1 MSNIRP
7 ISTAGIDS
15 GSVIFP
21 EHILRSIEALNGHAG
36 PYDIVISGSLTVLGS
51 TGNTGLKISSGSV
64 LENVNPQR
72 YLAYNTSS
80 GDIYMTT
87 GSVGFSIVHLNDVA
101 GNGLPQ
107 EGVSAGALAVTGS
120 DLAFYDGSQWK
131 RVVTGSF

>member
-1 MSNIRP
+1 MAT
-7 ISTAGIDS
+7 ISTTGIAS
-15 GSVIFP
+15 GSLIYP
-21 EHILRSIEALNGHAG
+21 EHVLRSIDALNGTSG
-36 PYDIVISGSLTVLGS
+36 PFDISLSGSLTISGS

-72 YLAYNTSS
+72 YLAYNTAS

-87 GSVGFSIVHLNDVA
+87 GSVGFSVVHLNDV
-101 GNGLPQ
+101 GSNGLPQ
-107 EGVSAGALAVTGS
+107 AGVSAGALAVTGS

>member
-1 MSNIRP
+1 MAT
-7 ISTAGIDS
+7 ISTEGIAS
-15 GSVIFP
+15 GSLIYP
-21 EHILRSIEALNGHAG
+21 EHVLRSIDALNGAT
-36 PYDIVISGSLTVLGS
+36 PYDITLSGSLTISGS

-72 YLAYNTSS
+72 YLAYNTTS

-131 RVVTGSF
+131 RVITGSF

>member
-1 MSNIRP
+1 MATL
-7 ISTAGIDS
+7 STSGITS
-15 GSVIFP
+15 GSLIYP
-21 EHILRSIEALNGHAG
+21 EHVLRSIDALNGTSG
-36 PYDIVISGSLTVLGS
+36 PFDISLSGSLTISGS

-107 EGVSAGALAVTGS
+107 EGVSAGAIAVTGS

>member
-1 MSNIRP
+1 MATIN
-7 ISTAGIDS
+7 TTGIAS
-15 GSVIFP
+15 GSLIYP
-21 EHILRSIEALNGHAG
+21 EHVLRSIDALNGTSG
-36 PYDIVISGSLTVLGS
+36 PFDISLSGSLTISGS